1 LPRHLSDTI
10 APFLTSLLLANDL
23 TNMSVKLTM
32 LEGTMAHLHCSFDI
46 YIFSK
51 IKEVNAQEGALKK

>member
-1 LPRHLSDTI
+1 
-10 APFLTSLLLANDL
+10 
-23 TNMSVKLTM
+23 MSVKLTM

-51 IKEVNAQEGALKK
+51 IKEVNAQEGALKNRGENFTENVHS